1 VAALFALVVSM
12 ALPPKD
18 VFINIDAAR
27 MVDKHTL
34 EVSFKWASCAD
45 PKSIRAGWSG
55 ASQDKDG
62 WDIRFSLL
70 VLPSACSGALE
81 KQTRQVDLRTIVRQE
96 MTHGKI
102 RINDESLY
110 GHMKTLPALT
120 VSFDLR

>member
-1 VAALFALVVSM
+1 MAALFALVISM

-27 MVDKHTL
+27 MVDKHTM
-34 EVSFKWASCAD
+34 EVSFSWAGCAD

-70 VLPSACSGALE
+70 VLPSACTGPVE
-81 KQTRQVDLRTIVRQE
+81 KQTRQVDLRAILRQE
-96 MTHGKI
+96 MTYGKL

-110 GHMKTLPALT
+110 GSSKKLPALT

>member
-1 VAALFALVVSM
+1 M

-18 VFINIDAAR
+18 VFINIHAAR

-34 EVSFKWASCAD
+34 EVSFDWAGCAD
-45 PKSIRAGWSG
+45 PKSIRADWSG

-70 VLPSACSGALE
+70 VLPSACNGPVE
-81 KQTRQVDLRTIVRQE
+81 KQTRQVDLRTILRQE
-96 MTHGKI
+96 MTHGKL

-110 GHMKTLPALT
+110 GYMKKLPALT